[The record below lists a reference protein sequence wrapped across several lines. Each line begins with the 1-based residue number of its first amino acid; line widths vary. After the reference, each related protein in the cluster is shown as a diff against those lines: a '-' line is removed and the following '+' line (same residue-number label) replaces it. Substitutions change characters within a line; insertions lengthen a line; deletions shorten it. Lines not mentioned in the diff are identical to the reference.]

1 MLFRSTFHW
10 VIATAQAGL
19 STPSVYEKL
28 DELRPDAEEPR
39 IPEDLMTALRTND
52 ARALGLQLH
61 NDLEAPAIVLKPS
74 LKRTLEAGI
83 EAGALGALVSGSGP
97 TVVFLARDAEHAVD
111 VQIALTGS
119 GFAHEVMTAHGPV
132 RPAVV

>member
-1 MLFRSTFHW
+1 MAAYSMTTIPSRMSAPPMICSAPSTSPSARYA
-10 VIATAQAGL
+10 VTAA
-19 STPSVYEKL
+19 K
-28 DELRPDAEEPR
+28 
-39 IPEDLMTALRTND
+39 
-52 ARALGLQLH
+52 
-61 NDLEAPAIVLKPS
+61 AIVLKPS